1 MQETMNTGSSGHI
14 FPCGRAR
21 LVLVDCV
28 GRAREGGVDSWR
40 VHNPKDFRSGNMK
53 IIRVLAVLAILAGT
67 ISSARAEENR
77 IWTGSL
83 VDASCYLT
91 DSAQSGNDHM
101 GMKQCGVAC
110 LKMGRPA
117 GIVTPDKKFFILVT
131 PSPDVAEYVGQ
142 PIRITGKL
150 RNGSILVDKFEVKKP
165 AGWVE
170 VKLSSMM

>member
-1 MQETMNTGSSGHI
+1 M
-14 FPCGRAR
+14 FPR
-21 LVLVDCV
+21 VLVDCV
-28 GRAREGGVDSWR
+28 GWARKGGVDFWR
-40 VHNPKDFRSGNMK
+40 VLGLGDFRSGNMK
-53 IIRVLAVLAILAGT
+53 IIRVLAVLAVLAGT
-67 ISSARAEENR
+67 VSTVRAEENQ

-117 GIVTPDKKFFILVT
+117 GIVTPDKKFFVLVT
-131 PSPDVAEYVGQ
+131 PSPDIAEYVGQ
-142 PIRITGKL
+142 PIRVTGKL

-165 AGWVE
+165 AGWTE
-170 VKLSSMM
+170 IKLSSMM